1 MLVKKME
8 LRTVNATAYIYDDYC
23 IPATKDN
30 KEALEK
36 RCTEIMLP
44 ALLRDA
50 KSTA

>member
-23 IPATKDN
+23 MSATKNN
-30 KEALEK
+30 KDALEK
-36 RCTEIMLP
+36 KCTEIMLP
-44 ALLRDA
+44 TLLRDA